1 MRALNEYDKLY
12 DPNFK
17 KEESIPTIQDYNDS
31 DGDIAT
37 IMKNNEKFDGILFMK
52 LGVWEDQVKALKEKI
67 KIEQH
72 SMMEHEWKELKR
84 IFGNEI
90 DFGDFDGDSTVIV
103 EKIKLLRLKKKSSL
117 SVDGFKAHTKH
128 VVEQITPL
136 DSILRDRKQRISIIE
151 GELDGYHRKILFI
164 HQLRD
169 LICQN
174 NTLIDF
180 TQFEFDNDVYRARH
194 AVYKLKNPHDRV
206 TEIFKLSGDSD
217 DEIKERT
224 NNYISSREV
233 EMKRETDEERKL
245 REEKLLENEKLRKER
260 ELDGILKEIAEY
272 EAKEL
277 EAKKFTQEAI
287 QANQKEFE
295 EKRKREREIQEQIGE
310 FNMDDFNE
318 DDLIQCDEDGCA
330 EDSGDEDIYDSAEE
344 DNSIISYKEGGNP
357 EDLSD
362 GELELVDTISWTSG
376 RGVKSFYKVV
386 DKK

>member
-12 DPNFK
+12 DSNFK
-17 KEESIPTIQDYNDS
+17 KEESIPTVQDYS
-31 DGDIAT
+31 DDVGDIKT

-67 KIEQH
+67 KVEQR
-72 SMMEHEWKELKR
+72 SMMEHEWVELKR

-90 DFGDFDGDSTVIV
+90 DFGEFDGDSTLMV
-103 EKIKLLRLKKKSSL
+103 EKIKSLRLKKKTSL

-136 DSILRDRKQRISIIE
+136 DSILRDRKQRISILG

-180 TQFEFDNDVYRARH
+180 TQFEFDADVYRARH
-194 AVYKLKNPHDRV
+194 AVYKIKNPHDRI
-206 TEIFKLSGDSD
+206 TEIFKLSSDSETE
-217 DEIKERT
+217 EIERT
-224 NNYISSREV
+224 NAYIASKE
-233 EMKRETDEERKL
+233 ETKEEREL
-245 REEKLLENEKLRKER
+245 REQRLLETEKLRKEK
-260 ELDGILKEIAEY
+260 ELDEILKEIAEY
-272 EAKEL
+272 ESKEL
-277 EAKKFTQEAI
+277 EAKKYAQETI
-287 QANQKEFE
+287 QANQREFE

-310 FNMDDFNE
+310 FSMDFTE
-318 DDLIQCDEDGCA
+318 DDLIQCDDGDCC

-344 DNSIISYKEGGNP
+344 DNSIISFKEGGNP

-362 GELELVDTISWTSG
+362 SELELVDTISWTSG